1 MSEIVATPGEVP
13 RPQTESGGAGG
24 RAGLIWPAN
33 LLAGR
38 AAERPIRRRCD
49 RGHGADGDRRQPLSR
64 RDARPTQP
72 QPPAARQ
79 VGARGA
85 GADPTARPLGI
96 SAGIWFVA
104 HSIVA
109 VIELFDFEQ
118 SLPAQ
123 FVAPDI
129 LLGVLAT
136 LVRSHGGATAY
147 DQPDGPQRNR
157 DRAQIRKNIDEQVLG
172 GEPIHF
178 RSRAVGPR
186 AVTAC
191 RCRER
196 SRCTG
201 RPIRRAW
208 SSARAR
214 TGASAGP
221 RGSCRATGG
230 SRPYRGLM
238 GALRVRDSL
247 EVIFEGRIRA
257 G

>member
-1 MSEIVATPGEVP
+1 M
-13 RPQTESGGAGG
+13 
-24 RAGLIWPAN
+24 RALTR
-33 LLAGR
+33 LR
-38 AAERPIRRRCD
+38 
-49 RGHGADGDRRQPLSR
+49 
-64 RDARPTQP
+64 
-72 QPPAARQ
+72 
-79 VGARGA
+79 
-85 GADPTARPLGI
+85 RPLGI

-109 VIELFDFEQ
+109 VIELFDFEQSLPAHLFDFEQ

-186 AVTAC
+186 AVTVVGAG
-191 RCRER
+191 
-196 SRCTG
+196 S
-201 RPIRRAW
+201 AQD
-208 SSARAR
+208 ARADPSGELR
-214 TGASAGP
+214 AQLGPGRAPQRDRAARAERLGDQDPIAG
-221 RGSCRATGG
+221 
-230 SRPYRGLM
+230 
-238 GALRVRDSL
+238 
-247 EVIFEGRIRA
+247 
-257 G
+257 